1 MVYDEFMRYVAL
13 DFEFGNDT
21 KGSICAYG
29 LAFEDGSKEHGFV
42 RLHESAPKQEHTR
55 FHGITQEETDGGMA
69 FNELYHRLAIIS
81 QEMETVF
88 VAHNLKSDRR
98 AWLAAIA
105 LHGLPR
111 LPLQW
116 LNSIPIAE
124 AELKAA
130 GAPVRPGIAT
140 MAARYGMD
148 ISHHNPADDAAVAL
162 QVVLRNPRS
171 NNIVRD

>member
-1 MVYDEFMRYVAL
+1 MRYIAL

-29 LAFEDGSKEHGFV
+29 LAFEDGQKEHGFV
-42 RLHESAPKQEHTR
+42 RLHASAPKQEHTR
-55 FHGITQEETDGGMA
+55 FHGITQEDTDGGVA
-69 FNELYHRLAIIS
+69 FSELYNRIGALA
-81 QEMETVF
+81 QETETVF

-105 LHGLPR
+105 LHELAPR
-111 LPLQW
+111 PLLW

-130 GAPVRPGIAT
+130 GEPIRPGIAT
-140 MAARYGMD
+140 MAARYGMN

-162 QVVLRNPRS
+162 EVVLRNPPS
-171 NNIVRD
+171 LNIVRD